1 MPLFIKH
8 PDADRLARQLAKQTG
23 ETLTDAI
30 VTALRERIERQ
41 SRKRRGRSISE
52 ELRLIGK
59 RCAARRVLDDRTPE
73 AIIGYDRHGVPR

>member
-30 VTALRERIERQ
+30 VTALRERLEREK
-41 SRKRRGRSISE
+41 KRRGRSVSE
-52 ELRLIGK
+52 ELRIIGE
-59 RCAARRVLDDRTPE
+59 RCAARPILDDRTPE
-73 AIIGYDRHGVPR
+73 EIIGYDRHGVPR